1 MGTTREGEGCQRHGL
16 LRPRMRHGV
25 ASAAIL
31 AILLLPLW
39 AGQKAPKPLT
49 KDEVVSLLKGEV
61 PSSRIADL
69 VRERGITFA
78 VTRETETQLRQAG
91 ASEDLLKA
99 LRQATRR
106 APAPARPATSP
117 ASTVHPAAP
126 VLVIE
131 AKPGGVQVYV
141 DDELVGTT
149 GPEGRLRLS
158 QLTPGEH
165 RVRLALAGRQDYEE
179 KIDLPAGETTRLL
192 ASLAPAKG
200 TPSPPAGATGTE
212 HGASPGEASKSN
224 LEQQLGRLFG
234 SQPGGSG
241 GTSLPGP
248 GTAPTTPTTPPSTTT
263 GILTFTVA
271 HDHGPPPPNYC
282 LGWMMV
288 GNGMIA
294 YRSVNGVHWFQKP
307 LSEVKEAKKNALY
320 LAAYGGF
327 HITLRTGET
336 FNFLVVDN
344 NGQYQPPDAVL
355 NAIDQAMR

>member
-39 AGQKAPKPLT
+39 AGQKSPKPLT

-131 AKPGGVQVYV
+131 AKPSGVQVYV

-149 GPEGRLRLS
+149 SPEGRLRLS

-212 HGASPGEASKSN
+212 HGASPG
-224 LEQQLGRLFG
+224 
-234 SQPGGSG
+234 
-241 GTSLPGP
+241 P

-263 GILTFTVA
+263 GILTFSVA

-307 LSEVKEAKKNALY
+307 LSQVKEAKKNALY

-336 FNFLVVDN
+336 FNFLAVDN
-344 NGQYQPPDAVL
+344 SGQYQPADAVL

>member
-131 AKPGGVQVYV
+131 AKPSGVQVYV

-149 GPEGRLRLS
+149 SPEGRLRLS

-212 HGASPGEASKSN
+212 HGAS
-224 LEQQLGRLFG
+224 
-234 SQPGGSG
+234 
-241 GTSLPGP
+241 PGP

-336 FNFLVVDN
+336 FNFLAVDN

>member
-131 AKPGGVQVYV
+131 AKPSGVQVYV

-212 HGASPGEASKSN
+212 HGASPG
-224 LEQQLGRLFG
+224 
-234 SQPGGSG
+234 
-241 GTSLPGP
+241 P

-307 LSEVKEAKKNALY
+307 LSQVKEAKKNALY